1 MNTVIVSEKY
11 QVVIPKEIREQA
23 GLKPGTKVE
32 VLCYGNRIELVPIQ
46 PLSNLKG
53 IFKDIDTGIEREL
66 DR

>member
-23 GLKPGTKVE
+23 GIKPGMKVE
-32 VLCYGNRIELVPIQ
+32 VLRYENRIELVPIQ
-46 PLSNLKG
+46 PLISLKG
-53 IFKDIDTGIEREL
+53 IYKGIDTDIEREP

>member
-23 GLKPGTKVE
+23 GIKPGMKVE
-32 VLCYGNRIELVPIQ
+32 VLRYENRIELVPIQ
-46 PLSNLKG
+46 PLISLKG
-53 IFKDIDTGIEREL
+53 IYKGIDTEIEREP